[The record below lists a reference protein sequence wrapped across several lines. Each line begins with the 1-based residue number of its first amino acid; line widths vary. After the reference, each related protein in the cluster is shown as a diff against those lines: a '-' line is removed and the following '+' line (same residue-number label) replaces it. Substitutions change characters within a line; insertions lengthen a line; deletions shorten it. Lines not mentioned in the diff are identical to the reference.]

1 MAEGAAV
8 VLDRRRRV
16 IVLLV
21 CCMSI
26 LIVGM
31 DVTIVNVA
39 LPAVAHD
46 FHTSVSGLQWVVDAY
61 VVVLASLLMLAGSS
75 ADRWGRRRTLQAGL
89 SLFTAGSLLCSL
101 APSLG
106 WLIAFRMVQAVGGSM
121 LTPVAMSIIRN
132 VFDDPRERAQA
143 IGLWGATVGVSIA
156 LGPVLGG
163 VLVQSVGW
171 RSIFWVNIPIGLSA
185 IALAARVVPESRA
198 PHPRRLDPVGQF
210 LVIAVLGS
218 LTFAI
223 IEGPRLG
230 WHSVSIVGPGAV
242 GLAGVVGILLY
253 EPRRTE
259 PLLELGFFRSVPFSG
274 ATLVAVTAS
283 AAFSGYLFLNTLYLQ
298 EVRGF
303 SALDAGLMTLP
314 MAAMTLAMSPLSGWL
329 VGRFG
334 ARPPLVLAGGALT
347 AGALML
353 TGLASSTPYAWLVAS
368 YFIFGI
374 GFGMVNPPVTFTA
387 VTGMPSA
394 QAGVAAAIASTSR
407 QVGQA
412 LGVAVVGVAA
422 TAGIVGS
429 FGRSFARASHPG
441 WWIIAGC
448 SATVLI
454 LGIVTTSRWAV
465 GTAWIAPPSPSSTA
479 PAPAPN

>member
-1 MAEGAAV
+1 
-8 VLDRRRRV
+8 
-16 IVLLV
+16 
-21 CCMSI
+21 MSI

-31 DVTIVNVA
+31 DVTVVNVA

-185 IALAARVVPESRA
+185 ILLAARVVPESRA

-223 IEGPRLG
+223 IEGPKLG
-230 WHSVSIVGPGAV
+230 WHSAAIIGPGAV
-242 GLAGVVGILLY
+242 GLAGVVAILFY

-259 PLLELGFFRSVPFSG
+259 PLLELGFFRSIPFSG

-334 ARPPLVLAGGALT
+334 ARPPLVLAGSALT
-347 AGALML
+347 TGALML
-353 TGLASSTPYAWLVAS
+353 TGLTSSTPYPWLVAS

-374 GFGMVNPPVTFTA
+374 GFGMVNPPVTYTA

-429 FGRSFARASHPG
+429 FGRGFPRASHPG
-441 WWIIAGC
+441 WWIITGC
-448 SATVLI
+448 STTVLV

-465 GTAWIAPPSPSSTA
+465 GTAWIASPSPSPTA
-479 PAPAPN
+479 PAPELN